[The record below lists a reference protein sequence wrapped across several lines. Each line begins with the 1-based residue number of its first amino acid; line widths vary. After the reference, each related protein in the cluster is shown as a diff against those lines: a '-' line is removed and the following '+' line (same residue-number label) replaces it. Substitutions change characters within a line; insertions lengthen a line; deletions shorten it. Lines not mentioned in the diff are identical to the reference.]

1 MSLVCPSCRAMLEH
15 GPAALKCPACGR
27 LVPTDQGFPDFVGQ
41 EDLDW
46 GELTQEQM
54 RDVVERARREAWYA
68 PLLDMGA
75 KDPFLAYYI
84 LDRSRAGWVFHCLRP
99 SGNDV
104 CIDLGSGWGNI
115 AFTLAEWYKK
125 VWSVESVASR
135 VEFQTIRREQEGND
149 KLHPVRSGL
158 LSLPF
163 ADNVADLVVCNGV
176 LEWIGLSDF
185 SQPVGRL
192 QKTFLR
198 EAFRVLKPGGC
209 LYVGI
214 ENRFS
219 GLSLL
224 GAKDHSGLP
233 LTNLLPRPLADV
245 AVRRFRPKGRRL
257 GTRERSQ
264 VEWPDYRTYTYSL
277 GGYQRLL
284 REVGFSSTESRWV
297 WPTYNSPHYSG
308 SFDDESLH
316 FLGAHVLAGSR
327 NRLARSGGLLLRSLP
342 QQGRAAL
349 AKALWPCFLLFAY
362 KDSPRPLLR
371 DVIRAEGPSGALLT
385 TTTRISGPK
394 NTFLGLGPAGVTQAM
409 TPFKANGWQAPT
421 LPLRPGVE
429 TRRVGDF
436 VVLAEPGVKGRALK
450 PPSPLHAAKAME
462 WLIAYQRGTAQGPL
476 TLEVWQ
482 REAAGIKAFL
492 AEQPEAPIMLGMSD
506 AVLRAVDGLVQ
517 QGVLHVTAEH
527 GDFQI
532 RNVLVDRQGHVGV
545 IDWDDSR
552 PAGNPLLDIGTYL
565 LMLPQGS
572 VRNLAD
578 MVRGRGP
585 LAKAAAAV
593 LQHHQQATGLRLDA
607 PDVLIGYA
615 LLRSLERDTI
625 MLSAHGV
632 WVKKPFPGA
641 MTIAHRMLLALPGLG
656 RAA

>member
-1 MSLVCPSCRAMLEH
+1 MCPSCRATLEH
-15 GPAALKCPACGR
+15 SAEGLKCPSCGR
-27 LVPTDQGFPDFVGQ
+27 LIPTDQGFPDFVGR

-46 GELTQEQM
+46 GELTREQM
-54 RDVVERARREAWYA
+54 RDVVERARREGWYA
-68 PLLDMGA
+68 PILDMGA

-84 LDRSRAGWVFHCLRP
+84 LDHSRAGWVFHCLRP

-115 AFTLAEWYKK
+115 AFTLAEWYKD

-135 VEFQTIRREQEGND
+135 VEFQTIRREQEGKDN
-149 KLHPVRSGL
+149 LHPVRSGL

-185 SQPVGRL
+185 TQPVGRL
-192 QKTFLR
+192 QETFLR

-219 GLSLL
+219 GLSFL
-224 GAKDHSGLP
+224 GAIDHSGLP
-233 LTNLLPRPLADV
+233 FANLLPRRLADV
-245 AVRRFRPKGRRL
+245 AVRRFRPKGLRL

-284 REVGFSSTESRWV
+284 REVGFSTIESRWV

-308 SFDDESLH
+308 SFDDDSLH
-316 FLGAHVLAGSR
+316 FLGANLLASSR

-342 QQGRAAL
+342 RPSRTAL
-349 AKALWPCFLLFAY
+349 AKTFWPCFLLFAY
-362 KDSPRPLLR
+362 KESPRPLLR
-371 DVIRAEGPSGALLT
+371 DMIQAEGPGGAVLT

-394 NTFLGLGPAGVTQAM
+394 NTFLGLGRAGVTQAV
-409 TPFKANGWQAPT
+409 TPFKARGQQAPT

-429 TRRVGDF
+429 TRLVGDF
-436 VVLAEPGVKGRALK
+436 VVLAEPGLKGRALK
-450 PPSPLHAAKAME
+450 PASPVHAVKAME
-462 WLIAYQRGTAQGPL
+462 WLGAYQRRTAQGPL

-482 REAAGIKAFL
+482 REAAGIEAFL
-492 AEQPEAPIMLGMSD
+492 AEQPETSIMLGMSEEALK
-506 AVLRAVDGLVQ
+506 AVEVLVR
-517 QGVLHVTAEH
+517 QGVLQITAEH

-532 RNVLVDRQGHVGV
+532 RNILVDRQGHVGV

-565 LMLPQGS
+565 LMLPQGN

-593 LQHHQQATGLRLDA
+593 LQHYQQATSLRLDA
-607 PDVLIGYA
+607 PDVLISYA
-615 LLRSLERDTI
+615 LLRTLERDTI
-625 MLSAHGV
+625 VLSAHGV
-632 WVKKPFPGA
+632 RVKKPFPGA
-641 MTIAHRMLLALPGLG
+641 MAIAHRMLLALPGLG